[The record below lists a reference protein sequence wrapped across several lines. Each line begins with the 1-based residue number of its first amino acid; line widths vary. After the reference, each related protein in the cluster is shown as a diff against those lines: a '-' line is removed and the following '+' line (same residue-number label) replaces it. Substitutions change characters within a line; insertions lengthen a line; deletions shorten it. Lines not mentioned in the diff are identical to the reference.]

1 MKKIILPLIFLFL
14 FSCVSFEKEDEEIKT
29 SKNKIEYDDLVPPI
43 KSWCLPHE
51 SDPHR
56 VHLNFKNR
64 EGLIKY
70 QEKFCIDLESDIEFA
85 WFVRC
90 MTPSQEF
97 IPFCLYK
104 DIHENRDILNIR
116 DSNWRK
122 TKRKLNC
129 KDTHE
134 GEVYYLSFM
143 LPSPAT
149 IFKKDDEPAIV
160 GNKEVGEVD
169 DASKAR
175 GIVLPKKQGKK
186 KVKYGAKPAR
196 TWKYER

>member
-1 MKKIILPLIFLFL
+1 MKKIILPLLFLFL
-14 FSCVSFEKEDEEIKT
+14 FSCVSLEKEDKEIKT
-29 SKNKIEYDDLVPPI
+29 SENKIEYDDLVPPI

-64 EGLIKY
+64 NDLAKY
-70 QEKFCIDLESDIEFA
+70 QEKFHMDFDENNSDIEFA

-90 MTPSQEF
+90 MSPSQEF

-104 DIHENRDILNIR
+104 DIHMNKSVLDIR
-116 DSNWRK
+116 DFNWRE

-129 KDTHE
+129 KNTHE

-143 LPSPAT
+143 MPSPVT
-149 IFKKDDEPAIV
+149 IFKKEFDE
-160 GNKEVGEVD
+160 
-169 DASKAR
+169 
-175 GIVLPKKQGKK
+175 KK
-186 KVKYGAKPAR
+186 KVN
-196 TWKYER
+196 